1 MTFKGKP
8 TQKTVVAMARE
19 LVGYIWAVMCRQP
32 ETAIVE

>member
-19 LVGYIWAVMCRQP
+19 LVGYLWAVMNQP
-32 ETAIVE
+32 PEPVTAA